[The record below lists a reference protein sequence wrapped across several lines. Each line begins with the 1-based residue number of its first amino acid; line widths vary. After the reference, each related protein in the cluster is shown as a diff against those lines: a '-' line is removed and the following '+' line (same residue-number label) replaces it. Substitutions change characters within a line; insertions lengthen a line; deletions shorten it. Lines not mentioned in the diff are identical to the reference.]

1 MRFRSNEEVIN
12 YLFSRRRMNIKL
24 GLDSINHLLEK
35 LDSPETHFRSVH
47 VAGTNGKG
55 STCAILESIFLSN
68 GLKTGLYTS
77 PHLTDVRERIRIDG
91 KSVSLDLFKKTIE
104 LLFST
109 IEKYGCSF
117 FEILTAVAF
126 AHFCDQQVDIAII
139 ETGLGGRLDATNVL
153 IPEISVITEID
164 IDHVKQLGDTLL
176 QIAREKAGI
185 IKPGVPVLSGASN
198 RKVDEYFE
206 SVCRKKRSKFISA
219 PRDTDLEIIN
229 CHHRGSDF
237 NLVTPDHRWQNLKLS
252 LLGHY
257 QVINSVTAI
266 RTIEELNRNN
276 FDVDKNAVY
285 SGLKNVNWPGRLQ
298 VLQND
303 PVLVVDVAHN
313 IQGIS
318 STISAIT
325 QIFSYQKMICVL
337 GLLADKK
344 TSEIINILNPYVDL
358 FVAVTPDNE
367 RALPAQE
374 LAKRIEQTGK
384 RVKIGQTIGE
394 GLELAMDFAKN
405 KDLVCVLG
413 SHFVIGEILNIY
425 KKS

>member
-1 MRFRSNEEVIN
+1 MKFLSNKEAIE

-24 GLDSINHLLEK
+24 GLDNINHLLEK
-35 LDSPETHFRSVH
+35 LDFPETNFKSIH

-55 STCAILESIFLSN
+55 STCAILESIFLSA

-91 KSVSLDLFKKTIE
+91 KLVSLELFKRSIE
-104 LLFST
+104 SLFST

-117 FEILTAVAF
+117 FEILTAIAF
-126 AHFCDQQVDIAII
+126 AHFRDEQVDIAII

-153 IPEISVITEID
+153 RPEIAVITEID
-164 IDHVKQLGDTLL
+164 IDHVKQLGNTHLE
-176 QIAREKAGI
+176 IAREKAGI
-185 IKPGVPVLSGASN
+185 IKPDIPVLSGTAN
-198 RKVDEYFE
+198 REVEELFE
-206 SVCRKKRSKFISA
+206 MVCKKKRSKFISA
-219 PRDTDLEIIN
+219 PKNSDLEILSCN
-229 CHHRGSDF
+229 RRGCSF
-237 NLVTPDHRWQNLKLS
+237 HLITPDNRWQNMKLS

-257 QVINSVTAI
+257 QVKNSVTAI
-266 RTIEELNRNN
+266 RTIEELNKNN
-276 FDVDKNAVY
+276 FNIDQSAVY
-285 SGLKNVNWPGRLQ
+285 SGLNNVNWQGRLQ
-298 VLQND
+298 VLQNY

-325 QIFSYQKMICVL
+325 QIFSYQKLICVF
-337 GLLADKK
+337 GILADKK
-344 TSEIINILNPYVDL
+344 TSEMINILKPHVDL
-358 FVAVTPDNE
+358 FVSVTPDNE
-367 RALPAQE
+367 RALPAEE
-374 LAKRIEQTGK
+374 LAKRIKQTGK
-384 RVKIGQTIGE
+384 PVKVGQTIRE
-394 GLELAMDFAKN
+394 GHGLALDFAKN

>member
-35 LDSPETHFRSVH
+35 LGSPETHFRSIH

-77 PHLTDVRERIRIDG
+77 PHLTDARERIRIDG

-117 FEILTAVAF
+117 FEILTAIAF

-164 IDHVKQLGDTLL
+164 IDHVKQLGDTHL
-176 QIAREKAGI
+176 QIAREKAEIINPGI
-185 IKPGVPVLSGASN
+185 PLLSGASN

-206 SVCRKKRSKFISA
+206 SVCAEKGSRFISA
-219 PRDTDLEIIN
+219 LQDTDLEILGCN
-229 CHHRGSDF
+229 QKGSDF
-237 NLVTPDHRWQNLKLS
+237 HLITPDHRWQYLKLS
-252 LLGHY
+252 LLGHH
-257 QVINSVTAI
+257 QVKNSVTAI

-276 FDVDKNAVY
+276 FNIDKSAVY

-298 VLQND
+298 ILQND

-325 QIFSYQKMICVL
+325 QIFSYQKMICVM

-358 FVAVTPDNE
+358 YVAVTPDNE
-367 RALPAQE
+367 RALTAQE

-394 GLELAMDFAKN
+394 GLELALDFAKN

-413 SHFVIGEILNIY
+413 SHFVIGEILKIY